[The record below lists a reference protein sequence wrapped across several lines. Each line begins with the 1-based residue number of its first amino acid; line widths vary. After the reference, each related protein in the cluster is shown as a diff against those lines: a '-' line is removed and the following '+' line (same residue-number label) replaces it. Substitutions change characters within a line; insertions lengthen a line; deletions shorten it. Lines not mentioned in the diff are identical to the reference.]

1 MHLLRKDMTY
11 FRLLI
16 SVILLTLFSLNIHAQ
31 ISYDEQ
37 PNNTVIGAT
46 SITYYAA
53 ENDTLSRIAIKFTNK
68 LSNWEAI
75 GKFNNIRND
84 RTIPIGTAI
93 IIPTELLPD
102 VPSSATV
109 VAIAGNVIETQK
121 NNVTSPL
128 KIGSVI
134 FEGTQI
140 NTNKNGFVTLS
151 LPDESR
157 ISIPSNSLVMME
169 KLRMSKYTKSPRTE
183 IKLLQGRVE
192 SKITP
197 LEKNKGRFEVTT
209 PLAIAGVRGTH
220 FRVGLSDNGT
230 ANEVLTGGVAVGKLE
245 APNALTLPAGKGNIV
260 NQTSVGKAIDLL
272 PPPKLTSGF
281 ELQERL
287 TLKFS
292 VLPQTNAIQYRAQIS
307 LDEASQNIIAEGF
320 AKNEQFKFDELADGQ
335 YFIKVTAI
343 DQNGLEGFPSIQK
356 FKVKAKPEP
365 PFLLQPKKKIREENV
380 SFVWAESLVAKS
392 YRLQIATDVLF
403 QKIVLNQS
411 NINTVE
417 YNTSQ
422 LGLGTYFWRVATVTE
437 SNGKPDQ
444 GPFSFPETFQL
455 LAPQKMNP
463 VNDSG
468 KDELEFSWPSEPG
481 QEFLVQIS
489 EDKDFNTLY
498 LKKETK
504 DPKLA
509 IKRPLAGT
517 YYIRVRAT
525 DEDGFV
531 GRFSAT
537 QKFEIYQ
544 RWTSSN
550 GEALQSLG
558 GAVRPTQ

>member
-1 MHLLRKDMTY
+1 MQPLRHNTNY
-11 FRLLI
+11 FRYLYSIIFLA
-16 SVILLTLFSLNIHAQ
+16 LFALQIQAQ
-31 ISYDEQ
+31 TSYDEQ

-46 SITYYAA
+46 SITYYAV

-102 VPSSATV
+102 APSNATV
-109 VAIAGNVIETQK
+109 VAISGNVIETQK
-121 NNVTSPL
+121 NNSTSTL

-140 NTNKNGFVTLS
+140 STSKNGFITLA

-157 ISIPSNSLVMME
+157 ISIPSNSLVKME

-183 IKLLQGRVE
+183 IKLLQGQLE

-220 FRVGLSDNGT
+220 FRVGVNDNGT

-245 APNALTLPAGKGNIV
+245 NPNALTLPAGKGNIV
-260 NQTSVGKAIDLL
+260 NKTGVGKAIDLL
-272 PPPKLTSGF
+272 PAPNLSSGF

-287 TLKFS
+287 TLQFTI
-292 VLPQTNAIQYRAQIS
+292 LPQTNAVQYRSQIS
-307 LDEASQNIIAEGF
+307 IDESSQNIIAEGF
-320 AKNEQFKFDELADGQ
+320 AKNAQFKFDELADGQ

-356 FKVKAKPEP
+356 FKVKVRPEP
-365 PFLLQPKKKIREENV
+365 PFLFQPKKKIREENV
-380 SFVWAESLVAKS
+380 SFNWTASLVAKA
-392 YRLQIATDVLF
+392 YRLQIASDNLF
-403 QKIVLNQS
+403 QKIVLDQS
-411 NINTVE
+411 NINSVE
-417 YNTSQ
+417 FNISN
-422 LGLGTYFWRVATVTE
+422 LELGTYFWRVATITDTK
-437 SNGKPDQ
+437 GTPDQ
-444 GPFSFPETFQL
+444 GPFSFPESFQL
-455 LAPQKMNP
+455 LAPQKMNAAS
-463 VNDSG
+463 DTG
-468 KDELEFSWPSEPG
+468 KDELEFSWLSEAG

-489 EDKDFNTLY
+489 NDKDFNTMY
-498 LKKETK
+498 FKEETK
-504 DPKLA
+504 NPKLA

-525 DEDGFV
+525 DDDGFV

-537 QKFEIYQ
+537 QKFEIFQ
-544 RWTSSN
+544 RWTTSN